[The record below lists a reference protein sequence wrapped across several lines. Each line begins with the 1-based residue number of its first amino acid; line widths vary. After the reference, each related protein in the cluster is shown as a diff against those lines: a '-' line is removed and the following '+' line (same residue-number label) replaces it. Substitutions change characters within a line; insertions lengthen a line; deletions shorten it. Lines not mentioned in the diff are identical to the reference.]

1 MGRFVGLT
9 HNRHTGGGGGGS
21 SSIIKT
27 SEYESATGITTDS
40 NNNVTEITL
49 GENKYEEVVYNNVG
63 LITSY
68 VENIGGESTRYNLL
82 YNSAGIITSIQEFV
96 PPVPTYTFV
105 GIPTSISEGST
116 GIVTVQVTGM
126 NPSDV
131 LYWDI
136 TNPGDFTTSSGNFSL
151 DANTQGTVTIGPLAD
166 QLTEGPETFV
176 FRVRTGSTAGAI
188 VTTSDPITI
197 NDTSN
202 TPTFTLTP
210 PSSIDEGS
218 AGLITCTTTDIF
230 DGTTLYWD
238 VVPTTDFSASDGQVT
253 VNSNSADIYVTP
265 DADQT
270 TEGSETFQLK
280 LYTDAARTVNVATSS
295 SITINDSSQTPAY
308 AFSNVPSS
316 MNEGQTI
323 NITLT
328 TGNTPDGTA
337 LYWDIIGSS
346 GINSN
351 DFATYQSSI
360 TVNNNTS
367 VIQITTINDVSSSEG
382 TESFQVRL
390 FTDSGRTN
398 QVAITG
404 SITINDTSVSL
415 NKQTAYTSAGTYS
428 WTCPSGVTSVCVV
441 CVGAGGKGGGGG
453 GGGGGLGW
461 RNNISVTP
469 GQSYTVVVGAEGTNT
484 TNGGDSYFIN
494 TGTVS
499 GYGGKTATSNT
510 GLSNTGGGSYNGQ
523 GGGTGGNGS
532 NNTSWG
538 GGGGG
543 AGGYSGNGGNAQT
556 LSGSNGSGGGGG
568 GGAGHSSTDS
578 NDGKRKGGGGGGVGL
593 LGQGSNGAGAP
604 SSSYGGDG
612 GQGGSSGSNGN
623 QSDTHFGGR
632 GGDYGAGSG
641 GTNDSSGSFS
651 GSPGSG
657 AVRIIWGAG
666 RAFPSTNTQDQ

>member
-9 HNRHTGGGGGGS
+9 HNRHNKGSGGS
-21 SSIIKT
+21 SNILRT
-27 SEYESATGITTDS
+27 TEYESVAGITTDS
-40 NNNVTEITL
+40 DNNVTEITL
-49 GENKYEEVVYNNVG
+49 GENKYEDVKYNNVG

-68 VENIGGESTRYNLL
+68 VENIGGNSITYNLL
-82 YNSAGIITSIQEFV
+82 YDAAGIVTSIQEFV
-96 PPVPTYTFV
+96 PPIPTYTFV

-126 NPSDV
+126 NPSSV

-136 TNPGDFTTSSGNFSL
+136 TNPADFTTSSGNFSL
-151 DANTQGTVTIGPLAD
+151 DSNAQGTVSIGPLAD

-176 FRVRTGSTAGAI
+176 FRVRTGSTTGAI

-202 TPTFTLTP
+202 TPTFALTP

-238 VVPTTDFSASDGQVT
+238 VIPTTDFTASDGSVT

-270 TEGSETFQLK
+270 TEGPETFQLK

-295 SITINDSSQTPAY
+295 SITINDSSQTLAY

-323 NITLT
+323 NLTVTTL
-328 TGNTPDGTA
+328 NTPDGTT
-337 LYWDIIGSS
+337 LYWDILGGS
-346 GINSN
+346 GVNSS
-351 DFATYQSSI
+351 DFAVYQDSI

-367 VIQITTINDVSSSEG
+367 LVQISTANDNSSSEG
-382 TESFQVRL
+382 TETFQVRL
-390 FTDSGRTN
+390 FTDSARTN
-398 QVAITG
+398 QVAIAST
-404 SITINDTSVSL
+404 ITINDTSFSPQVVYQ
-415 NKQTAYTSAGTYS
+415 NAGTYS
-428 WTCPSGVTSVCVV
+428 WICPAGVTSVCVV
-441 CVGAGGKGGGGG
+441 CVGGGGKGGGGG

-461 RNNISVTP
+461 KNNISVTA
-469 GQSYTVVVGAEGTNT
+469 GQSYTVVVGARGSDSA
-484 TNGGDSYFIN
+484 NGGNSYFIS
-494 TGTVS
+494 TGTVA
-499 GYGGKTATSNT
+499 GYGGNTATSSLGTNNT
-510 GLSNTGGGSYNGQ
+510 AGGSYVGDGGGS
-523 GGGTGGNGS
+523 GGNGS
-532 NNTSWG
+532 SSNAWG

-543 AGGYSGNGGNAQT
+543 AGGYSGNGGSSNT
-556 LSGSNGSGGGGG
+556 VSGNSGSGGGGG

-593 LGQGSNGAGAP
+593 LGQGSSGAGAP

-612 GQGGSSGSNGN
+612 G
-623 QSDTHFGGR
+623 
-632 GGDYGAGSG
+632 YGGSG
-641 GTNDSSGSFS
+641 GANGTQSGAHAGGAGGNYGGGGGGSNDTSGGFS
-651 GSPGSG
+651 GGPGKG
-657 AVRIIWGAG
+657 AVRIIWGSG
-666 RAFPSTNTQDQ
+666 RSFPSNAGDI